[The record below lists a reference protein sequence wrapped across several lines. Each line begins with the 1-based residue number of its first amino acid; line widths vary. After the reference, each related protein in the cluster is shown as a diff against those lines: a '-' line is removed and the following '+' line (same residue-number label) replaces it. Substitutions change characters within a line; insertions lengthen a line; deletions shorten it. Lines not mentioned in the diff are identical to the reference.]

1 MVQTLCTIAIS
12 AGQRKIILERPHSL
26 HRIFF
31 SVGVVIDQK
40 GWYDSRMSFD
50 DPQFHSSYALNG
62 VLKYFEA
69 EGVDIFQGDVWI
81 LNASEKSLSYSATEI
96 LSQH

>member
-31 SVGVVIDQK
+31 SVGVVIDQT

>member
-1 MVQTLCTIAIS
+1 LMIP

-31 SVGVVIDQK
+31 SVGVIIDQT

>member
-1 MVQTLCTIAIS
+1 MVQTICTLMIP

-31 SVGVVIDQK
+31 SVSVIVDQT
-40 GWYDSRMSFD
+40 GWYDSRMSFG
-50 DPQFHSSYALNG
+50 DPQFFSSYALNG
-62 VLKYFEA
+62 ARKYFEA

-81 LNASEKSLSYSATEI
+81 YNASDKSLSYSATEI
-96 LSQH
+96 LH

>member
-1 MVQTLCTIAIS
+1 MVQTICTIAIP

-31 SVGVVIDQK
+31 SVGVVIDQT

-81 LNASEKSLSYSATEI
+81 FNASEKSLSYSATEI
-96 LSQH
+96 LH

>member
-1 MVQTLCTIAIS
+1 MVQTVCTLMIP
-12 AGQRKIILERPHSL
+12 AGQRKIIVERPHNL

-31 SVGVVIDQK
+31 SVGVIVDIS
-40 GWYDSRMSFD
+40 GWYDSRMSFG

-62 VLKYFEA
+62 VTKYFEA

-81 LNASEKSLSYSATEI
+81 LNASEKSLSYSATQI
-96 LSQH
+96 LH

>member
-1 MVQTLCTIAIS
+1 MVQTVCTVMIP
-12 AGQRKIILERPHSL
+12 AGQRKIILERPLSL

-31 SVGVVIDQK
+31 SVCVIVDQS

-50 DPQFHSSYALNG
+50 DPQFITSYALNG
-62 VLKYFEA
+62 AKKYFMA
-69 EGVDIFQGDVWI
+69 EGTDIFQGDVWI

-96 LSQH
+96 LY

>member
-1 MVQTLCTIAIS
+1 MVQTICTIAIPT
-12 AGQRKIILERPHSL
+12 GQRKIILERPHSL

-31 SVGVVIDQK
+31 SIGVVIDQT

-50 DPQFHSSYALNG
+50 DPQFIISYALNG
-62 VLKYFEA
+62 AKKYFMA
-69 EGVDIFQGDVWI
+69 EGTDIFQGDVWI

-96 LSQH
+96 LH

>member
-1 MVQTLCTIAIS
+1 MVQTICTLMIP

-31 SVGVVIDQK
+31 SVGVIIALE

-50 DPQFHSSYALNG
+50 DPQFISSYALNG
-62 VLKYFEA
+62 ARKYFEA
-69 EGVDIFQGDVWI
+69 EGADIFQGDVWI
-81 LNASEKSLSYSATEI
+81 YNASEKSLSYSATEI
-96 LSQH
+96 LH

>member
-1 MVQTLCTIAIS
+1 MVQTIRTLMIP

-31 SVGVVIDQK
+31 SVNVIVALE

-50 DPQFHSSYALNG
+50 DPQFHFFYALNG
-62 VLKYFEA
+62 ARKYFEA
-69 EGVDIFQGDVWI
+69 EGANIFQGDVW
-81 LNASEKSLSYSATEI
+81 LYNASEKSLSYSATEI
-96 LSQH
+96 LH